1 MPSKK
6 LILGIL
12 LVIFINLLQAFL
24 TPLAEDEAYYWV
36 WSQHLDWGYFDHPPM
51 VAWWISLGYSI
62 FQNELG
68 VRLLSAFM
76 SGMTVLLSWKIL
88 QPKTKQEENLFGLIL
103 GSCVVFQAFGFL
115 TTPDAP
121 LLFFTV
127 FYLYALKSFLEKN
140 NWKSIFLLGIAF
152 AGIMY
157 SKYHGVLVI
166 AFTLLPILHKLWRNP
181 KFYLT
186 ILFSL
191 ILYKPHLNWLYEH
204 DFSPISYHFSERSA
218 DEHFELIKLVNYFG
232 MVFLGSAPF
241 LVYYIWKAFFR
252 FKSENP
258 FEKSVKALT
267 ILPILFFLFTTFKDN
282 VQPQWLLISF
292 VSLAFIC
299 YWFWRNQPKNKTF
312 YVLGLIGIGLIL
324 LLRILIAIPSISP
337 LYKDK
342 EFALTAGKLSSGK
355 VVVEKYQ
362 EASLLLFYNP
372 QREVAVHRTL
382 GNRKSQYTLWD
393 WEEDFY
399 GQTIQYISPWVNSE
413 LSFKGL
419 KNRDYFI
426 KKIENYKTYHL
437 IEIESEVTNL
447 KFSEDTLVLGITIT
461 NGHDRPIEIGPNS
474 DLKMNLNYYQ
484 DHQYNVL
491 ASTPISTETIQ
502 LKPFGQEKIQIK
514 LPRIEQKG
522 NFFANFG
529 IQYQPIGTTYVS
541 KVLQIENP

>member
-68 VRLLSAFM
+68 VRFLSTFM
-76 SGMTVLLSWKIL
+76 SGMTILLCWKIL

-103 GSCVVFQAFGFL
+103 GSCVVFHAFGFL

-127 FYLYALKSFLEKN
+127 FYLFTLKNFLEKN
-140 NWKSIFLLGIAF
+140 TWTTMFLLGIAF

-157 SKYHGVLVI
+157 SKYHGILVI
-166 AFTLLPILHKLWRNP
+166 VFTLLPILSNLWRNP
-181 KFYLT
+181 KFYLA

-191 ILYKPHLNWLYEH
+191 VLYAPHLNWLYEH

-218 DEHFELIKLVNYFG
+218 DEKFEIIKLVNYIG
-232 MVFLGSAPF
+232 MVFLGCAPF
-241 LVYYIWKAFFR
+241 LVYFIWKAIFR
-252 FKSENP
+252 FKTENP
-258 FEKSVKALT
+258 FERSMKALA
-267 ILPILFFLFTTFKDN
+267 ILPIIFFLFSTFKDN

-292 VSLAFIC
+292 VAMAFISF
-299 YWFWRNQPKNKTF
+299 WFWNKQPKNKTF
-312 YVLGLIGIGLIL
+312 YVLGLIGIGLIF
-324 LLRILIAIPSISP
+324 LLRILIAMPSISP

-342 EFALTAGKLSSGK
+342 DFALTAGKLSSEK
-355 VVVEKYQ
+355 VVLEKYQ
-362 EASLLLFYNP
+362 EASLFLFYNP

-393 WEEDFY
+393 WEESFN
-399 GQTIQYISPWVNSE
+399 GQTVEYISPWVKSDH
-413 LSFKGL
+413 SFKGL

-426 KKIENYKTYHL
+426 KKIENYQTYHL
-437 IEIESEVTNL
+437 IEIRTDVNNL
-447 KFSEDTLVLGITIT
+447 RFSKDTMILGIIIK
-461 NGHDRPIEIGPNS
+461 NGHDRSIEIGPNS
-474 DLKMNLNYYQ
+474 LLKMNLNYYQ
-484 DHQYNVL
+484 DHQYNVI
-491 ASTPISTETIQ
+491 ASTPISTEAIH
-502 LKPFGQEKIQIK
+502 LKPFEQEKIQIK
-514 LPRIEQKG
+514 IPRIEQKG
-522 NFFANFG
+522 KFHANFG
-529 IQYQPIGTTYVS
+529 IHYSPIGTTYVS
-541 KVLQIENP
+541 KVIQIENP